1 MDFKTATVQE
11 VKTEL
16 SYSENGLTEAQSRER
31 LLRDGPN
38 SIPEKRTAFWRK
50 ILSHLV
56 APIALVILAAGLLS
70 VWIGDIEDAIVIFFL
85 YLLNCAIGIYIER
98 KADGALA
105 ELSHAI
111 GVTARVK
118 RDNAWSRRPAADL
131 VAGDLV
137 ELNGGDVVPAD
148 IKIIEGEVEVDQ
160 STLTGESLPVVCG
173 IKGLAYAASL
183 VQRGHAVGIVVL
195 TGVNTT
201 FGRTAQLAQAQRPM
215 GSLDKST
222 LKIGQYLVLLSLIG
236 AAIVVG
242 VGMVRHYSLGET
254 ALLAL
259 TLLVASVP
267 AAMPAV
273 LATIMAVG
281 AMRLAKSGVVVR
293 QLSSL
298 EELSGVTVICS
309 DKTGTLTENKLAVGS
324 VWARGCSDAV
334 LMRSAAACMSD
345 DSSDPIDL
353 AISGYAQKSAVGELS
368 GWKNVRY
375 IPSDG
380 DRKRATVV
388 LHNEKTDAYQL
399 VIKGAPQ
406 KVLELCKADSKT
418 KAAALSQA
426 EEFAGQGFRTLAIAV
441 KDVTARQA
449 DGPNEQLKTL
459 DETGATLLG
468 LISLS
473 DQPRPDAAA
482 TIQRAHEMNVKVLMV
497 TGDHSAAARNIASRI
512 GMTGTELTSTAL
524 AALKGASGAMKIR
537 ATTIFTEVIP
547 SQKFEIVQTLQDG
560 GEIVAVNGDGV
571 NDAPALKR
579 AAVGI
584 AVSGANEVARSA
596 ADLVLTRPGLSVIV
610 DGIAEG
616 RAIYK
621 RMYHYVTYRL
631 AETFRVLFLV
641 PFAIIAFGFFPL
653 TPLQLVLLSVL
664 NDIPI
669 LAMATD
675 NVDNASK
682 PEKWR
687 FKRLMGVSSVLGMV
701 GLVSSALLLCLVFFI
716 IKLPINII
724 QTLLFLKLSLSG
736 HLMLF
741 HARNKGPV
749 LKGTPPSKMLLT
761 AVVGT
766 QLLATAMALLG
777 IFVTPISIWLILF
790 LWGWTLLFFFIT
802 EWFKHYAYQLSD
814 QMNW

>member
-1 MDFKTATVQE
+1 MDFKTAGVEE
-11 VKTEL
+11 VKTAL
-16 SYSENGLTEAQSRER
+16 SFSEQGLTGAQARER

-38 SIPEKRTAFWRK
+38 SIPEKRTPLWRK
-50 ILSHLV
+50 VLAHLI
-56 APIALVILAAGLLS
+56 APISLVLLAAGLLS
-70 VWIGDIEDAIVIFFL
+70 AWIGNVEDAVVILFL
-85 YLLNCAIGIYIER
+85 YLLNSAIGIYIER

-105 ELSHAI
+105 ELSREI
-111 GVTARVK
+111 GVTARVR
-118 RDNAWSRRPAADL
+118 RDGLWSRRPAAEL
-131 VAGDLV
+131 VVGDLV
-137 ELNGGDVVPAD
+137 ELDGGDVVPAD
-148 IKIIEGEVEVDQ
+148 IKIIDGEVEVDQ
-160 STLTGESLPVVCG
+160 STLTGESLPVACG
-173 IKGLAYAASL
+173 AGGLTYAASL
-183 VQRGHAVGIVVL
+183 VQRGHAQGIVAL
-195 TGVNTT
+195 IGVNTT

-222 LKIGQYLVLLSLIG
+222 LKIGQYLVVLAVIG
-236 AAIVVG
+236 SAVVVTVG
-242 VGMVRHYSLGET
+242 VARQYPLSET

-281 AMRLAKSGVVVR
+281 AMRLAKAGVVVR

-324 VWARGCSDAV
+324 VWTHDCTEATLVS
-334 LMRSAAACMSD
+334 SAASCMPEG
-345 DSSDPIDL
+345 SSDPIDA
-353 AISGYAQKSAVGELS
+353 AISGYAQKSPGLLD
-368 GWKNVRY
+368 GWKRIRY
-375 IPSDG
+375 IPADG

-388 LHNEKTDAYQL
+388 LYNEKTQSYKLA
-399 VIKGAPQ
+399 IKGAPQ
-406 KVLELCKADSKT
+406 KVLELCKADSK
-418 KAAALSQA
+418 ARNAALSQM
-426 EEFAGQGFRTLAIAV
+426 ERFAGQGFRSLGIAV
-441 KDVTARQA
+441 KGMTAEQI
-449 DGPNEQLKTL
+449 DGPHMQLKTL
-459 DETGATLLG
+459 DESGATLLG
-468 LISLS
+468 LIALS
-473 DQPRPDAAA
+473 DQPRQDAAA
-482 TIQRAHEMNVKVLMV
+482 TIKRAGEMGVQVRMV
-497 TGDHSAAARNIASRI
+497 TGDHSAAARNIAARI
-512 GMTGTELTSTAL
+512 GMKGTELTSAAI
-524 AALKGASGAMKIR
+524 AALKGTAGAMKIR
-537 ATTIFTEVIP
+537 ATTIFSEVIP
-547 SQKFEIVQTLQDG
+547 AQKFEIVEALQAG
-560 GEIVAVNGDGV
+560 GQVVAVTGDGV

-641 PFAIIAFGFFPL
+641 PFAIIIFGFFPL

-675 NVDNASK
+675 NVNNATY
-682 PEKWR
+682 PERWR
-687 FKRLMGVSSVLGMV
+687 VKRLLGVSSALGLV
-701 GLVSSALLLCLVFFI
+701 GLVSSATLLCLVSFVLGFSI
-716 IKLPINII
+716 EVI
-724 QTLLFLKLSLSG
+724 QTFLFLKLSLSG

-749 LKGTPPSKMLLT
+749 LKGTPPSRALLC

-766 QLLATAMALLG
+766 QLLATCMALLG
-777 IFVTPISIWLILF
+777 VFVTPISFWLVLF
-790 LWGWTLLFFFIT
+790 LWGWTVMFFFIT
-802 EWFKHYAYQLSD
+802 EWVKHYAYALAEQRK
-814 QMNW
+814 W

>member
-1 MDFKTATVQE
+1 MDFGAAAVEE
-11 VKTEL
+11 VKTAL
-16 SYSENGLTEAQSRER
+16 SYSEQGLTEAQAHER

-38 SIPEKRTAFWRK
+38 SIPEKHTALWRK

-70 VWIGDIEDAIVIFFL
+70 AWIGDVEDAIVIFFL

-105 ELSHAI
+105 ELSQQI
-111 GVTARVK
+111 GVTARVR
-118 RDNAWSRRPAADL
+118 RDGAWARRPAAEL

-148 IKIIEGEVEVDQ
+148 IKIIDGEVEVDQ
-160 STLTGESLPVVCG
+160 STLTGESLPVPCG
-173 IKGLAYAASL
+173 AGGLAYAASL
-183 VQRGHAVGIVVL
+183 VQRGHAQGIVVL
-195 TGVNTT
+195 IGVNTT

-215 GSLDKST
+215 GSLDKSI
-222 LKIGQYLVLLSLIG
+222 LKIGQYLVVLALIG
-236 AAIVVG
+236 AAIVIG
-242 VGMVRHYSLGET
+242 VGIVRNYSLSET

-324 VWARGCSDAV
+324 VWTHDCSDVV
-334 LMRSAAACMSD
+334 LVDSAASCMPD
-345 DSSDPIDL
+345 DSPDPIDT
-353 AISGYAQKSAVGELS
+353 AIFTYAQKSAVGKLA
-368 GWKNVRY
+368 GWKSIRY
-375 IPSDG
+375 VPADG

-388 LHNEKTDAYQL
+388 LHNEKTGAYKL

-406 KVLELCKADSKT
+406 KILELCKVDSKT
-418 KAAALSQA
+418 KTAALSQT
-426 EEFAGQGFRTLAIAV
+426 ELFAGQGFRTLGIAV
-441 KDVTARQA
+441 KGLTADQA
-449 DGPNEQLKTL
+449 DGPHMQLKTL

-482 TIQRAHEMNVKVLMV
+482 TIQRAQEMGVQVRMV
-497 TGDHSAAARNIASRI
+497 TGDHSAAARNIAARI
-512 GMTGTELTSTAL
+512 GMKGTELTS
-524 AALKGASGAMKIR
+524 AAIAKLKGTAGAMKIR
-537 ATTIFTEVIP
+537 ATTIFSEIIP
-547 SQKFEIVQTLQDG
+547 AQKYEIVQTLQAG
-560 GEIVAVNGDGV
+560 GEIVAVTGDGV

-610 DGIAEG
+610 DGIQEG

-687 FKRLMGVSSVLGMV
+687 VKRLLGVSSVLGAV
-701 GLVSSALLLCLVFFI
+701 GLTSSALLLSLAFFVL
-716 IKLPINII
+716 KLPTDVI

-749 LKGTPPSKMLLT
+749 LKGTPPSRTLLT

-766 QLLATAMALLG
+766 QLLATGMALVG
-777 IFVTPISIWLILF
+777 IFVTPISIWLVLF
-790 LWGWTLLFFFIT
+790 LWGWTLMFFFIT
-802 EWFKHYAYQLSD
+802 EWFKHYAYELSE
-814 QMNW
+814 QRNW